1 MIEIMP
7 KVDFRETRDNFYG
20 KLIIEPL
27 QRGYGTTLGN
37 SLRRVLLSSLYGAAV
52 THIKIEG
59 VRHEFS
65 TIEGI
70 VEDVTEIILN
80 IKRLRLKTLTQ
91 KKKTLRL
98 EVSRRMEEIDARG
111 GVILAGDITPDPEVV
126 ILNPE
131 LPIATLNE
139 EDSELK
145 MELDIEIGK
154 GYVPADRHETD
165 EQVLD
170 RIPVDSLFSP
180 IKKVNYIVEDTRV
193 GHMTNYDKL
202 VLELWTD
209 GSVPPHEAVSH
220 AAQLLNG
227 YLKFF
232 VELKPPEEH
241 YEPVAEKKKDDDVL
255 DRSIDELGLSVRSLN
270 CLKRAG
276 KKTLRDLCES
286 EESELMKLKNFGQ
299 KSLDEVAQVL
309 QKFGMDLRRTIE
321 VEV

>member
-1 MIEIMP
+1 MP

-65 TIEGI
+65 IIDGI

-80 IKRLRLKTLTQ
+80 IKKLRIKLLTQ
-91 KKKTLRL
+91 KKKTIRL
-98 EVSRRMEEIDARG
+98 EVSRKMEKIAERG
-111 GVILAGDITPDPEVV
+111 GVILAEDITPDPEVIV
-126 ILNPE
+126 LNPE
-131 LPIATLNE
+131 LKIATLNE
-139 EDSELK
+139 DDSELK
-145 MELDIEIGK
+145 MELDIQIGK
-154 GYVPADRHETD
+154 GYIPADKHETD
-165 EQVLD
+165 EQILD
-170 RIPVDSLFSP
+170 RIPVDSIFSP

-193 GHMTNYDKL
+193 GHMTNFDKL
-202 VLELWTD
+202 VIELWTD
-209 GSVPPHEAVSH
+209 GSIPPHEAVSH
-220 AAQLLNG
+220 GAQLLNG

-255 DRSIDELGLSVRSLN
+255 DKSIDELGLSVRSLN

-299 KSLDEVAQVL
+299 KSLDEVTVVL

-321 VEV
+321 MNPD